1 MVDQFHMAKQTLGM
15 VQGIKKKK
23 IAKKKTEGVGKIHCL
38 FL

>member
-15 VQGIKKKK
+15 VQGIKKK